1 MARGTQPRPVVAE
14 AAEAAHLE
22 IGKDSAMLCGEGK
35 ALQDE
40 AVSWQPQPACGE
52 LRWPEG
58 SHGAS
63 RPAELLRLPAGPP
76 SPCHRLAHLPSGQA
90 MAQACGPWLLPSQ
103 TERKAGNCFCR
114 RKQNVLGGRVGASPG
129 SRQLPTRLRLPLG
142 WGGRCQP
149 SLRPALAPLWALI
162 YSGAGRRGCL
172 IPCPPLRCREEEL
185 PLVLDAREA

>member
-1 MARGTQPRPVVAE
+1 MRGRESPSGRGRELAAPARLRGAAVARRVPRSVPS
-14 AAEAAHLE
+14 
-22 IGKDSAMLCGEGK
+22 G
-35 ALQDE
+35 
-40 AVSWQPQPACGE
+40 
-52 LRWPEG
+52 
-58 SHGAS
+58 
-63 RPAELLRLPAGPP
+63 PAELLRLPAGPP

-103 TERKAGNCFCR
+103 TKRKAGNCFCR

-185 PLVLDAREA
+185 PLVLDAQEA